1 MSFEN
6 PFSNEDPNKLPAE
19 GQNKEAPA
27 PMHEAVAK
35 KTGLPK
41 SLTAKE
47 SLAFMKSKAGAEN
60 VNVSFAE
67 APPAP
72 IGEASAEA
80 LGLAPGMTPKEAEEV
95 LKSLENPTFKAEVA
109 PKSGL
114 TQKEIEAFNRKAKAT
129 RKVNRVQANYVSL
142 EEGEIPKSLP
152 PEEPKFQN
160 PGDTAYMNV
169 PGGLTKGEFE
179 AIKEEVEKPEEIHL
193 EVRKKDKPE

>member
-35 KTGLPK
+35 KKGLPK

-47 SLAFMKSKAGAEN
+47 GLAFAKIKPEKTIE
-60 VNVSFAE
+60 VSFAE
-67 APPAP
+67 TPPAT
-72 IGEASAEA
+72 IGEETAEA
-80 LGLAPGMTPKEAEEV
+80 LGLAPGMTRMEAEE
-95 LKSLENPTFKAEVA
+95 TFKDAENA
-109 PKSGL
+109 PFKVDIAPSSGM
-114 TQKEIEAFNRKAKAT
+114 TRKEIEAFNRKAKAT
-129 RKVNRVQANYVSL
+129 KKVNRVQANYVSL
-142 EEGEIPKSLP
+142 DEGEIPKSLP

-193 EVRKKDKPE
+193 EVKSKDKQE